1 MTGLGRLPGALAELR
16 RLAEHDP
23 RCLEGE
29 GCKCGLDDL
38 AVELEGLVRSAVDLE
53 GRHDRT
59 VARTKELA
67 ADRDQIAKTA
77 REISRSRRELV
88 WSLRELRGRAENAGV
103 LSFADECRTILERF
117 APNERTP
124 GARQVGTHW
133 ECPACG
139 PLGEDDLE
147 EIAAVKTCR
156 RCLRAKLLALGVPE
170 VRLVPT
176 YADPGPD
183 GSGD

>member
-1 MTGLGRLPGALAELR
+1 MTGLGRLPELVVALR
-16 RLAEHDP
+16 GHSEHES
-23 RCLEGE
+23 RCFEGE
-29 GCKCGLDDL
+29 GCKCGLDDVV
-38 AVELEGLVRSAVDLE
+38 AELEGIVRSAVDLE

-67 ADRDQIAKTA
+67 ADRDQIAKVA
-77 REISRSRRELV
+77 REISRSRRDLV
-88 WSLRELRGRAENAGV
+88 RALRELRGRAENAGV

-124 GARQVGTHW
+124 GARQIGTHW

-139 PLGEDDLE
+139 PINADDLE
-147 EIAAVKTCR
+147 EIAGMKTCR
-156 RCLRAKLLALGVPE
+156 PCLRTKLLALGVLE
-170 VRLVPT
+170 ARLVPT